1 MPLDLYAEELELERG
16 MLQYGEDRYKR
27 ELTNAKEQGRAS
39 ETSYARRLTSTLC
52 NDMSELLGA
61 WIRKTSP
68 GKGAN
73 ARVVLRKLEP
83 EQASYITLKTI
94 FDSLIREESLL
105 TVALLLGQ
113 RIEDQIR
120 FKSFQEENP
129 DLYNFIIQEFQERN
143 VVNYR
148 RKHRVLVNAH
158 SRQVEWKGLNTNQRA
173 QLGTILIEHAI
184 TATGL
189 FDTVIKQLPGGKS
202 TRVLFATTDTLD
214 WIEEHISRFSLLYPD
229 FSPTVIPPKPWT
241 SMNSGGYYLSPL
253 QRRFPFVKAKT
264 IVQRDGIKGHDFSTA
279 MKAVNKIQETPW
291 RINQFVLNTMQ
302 EVWRRNLRIGM
313 PPSQPFEIP
322 PCPYPKEMKKGDMN
336 EDELAKFLYWK
347 KECSDLYTLEKQRV
361 SKCLLLGRIMSSA
374 VRYSK
379 YEQMYFV
386 YNCDFRG
393 RIYAASSGFSPQ
405 GPDLSKGIL
414 EFAEGKALGQTGF
427 NWLCIHGANCYG
439 IDKVSFNERV
449 AWCKERKELLI
460 EIGTDPF
467 SERARKVW
475 QNADEPYQFLAF
487 CREYKD
493 AVNDPIGYVSHLPIA
508 LDGSCNGLQH
518 FSAMLRDEVGGKAVN
533 LVPSDKPEDI
543 YAEVAI
549 VCNAKLNE
557 LVSTDNDPDGHAHKA
572 VVFGINRK
580 ITKAPV
586 MTIVYGSTL
595 NNCLKRTTEYI
606 LEHPETSTWGTDVY
620 KGAVFT
626 GKVIWASID
635 DVIIAAKAAMQ
646 YLRKVSGIVSKLNK
660 PLVFYSPSGF
670 KVFQSIM
677 LVQSKIIKTQLL
689 GTVML
694 KIVEDTEDVNANK
707 QANGISPNF
716 VHSLDAAHLC
726 LTVNATD
733 FSAYAMIHDSFGTHA
748 CNTDEL
754 AKVLREE
761 FIQMYTEHDV
771 LLELKETLEEE
782 YNIELPQPPFMGNL
796 DLQGIRESKYFF
808 G

>member
-1 MPLDLYAEELELERG
+1 MTLDLYAEELELERG

-27 ELTNAKEQGRAS
+27 ELTNAKAQGRAS

-52 NDMSELLGA
+52 SDMSALLDV
-61 WIRKTSP
+61 WIHKTSP

-83 EQASYITLKTI
+83 DQSAYITLKTI

-105 TVALLLGQ
+105 TVALLIGQ

-120 FKSFQEENP
+120 FKAFQEDNP
-129 DLYNFIIQEFQERN
+129 DLYNCIIQEFRDRN

-158 SRQVEWKGLNTNQRA
+158 SRQVEWAGLNTNQRA

-189 FDTVIKQLPGGKS
+189 FDTAIKQLPGGKS
-202 TRVLFATTDTLD
+202 TRVLFATSDTLE

-241 SMNSGGYYLSPL
+241 SMNSGGYYLDPL
-253 QRRFPFVKAKT
+253 QRRFPFVKSKT
-264 IVQRDGIKGHDFSTA
+264 IVQRDGVKGHDFSVA

-313 PPSQPFEIP
+313 PPSQPYEIP
-322 PCPYPKEMKKGDMN
+322 PCPFPKELNKKDMT
-336 EDELAKFLYWK
+336 EDELVKFRYWK
-347 KECSDLYTLEKQRV
+347 KECSDLYTLEKQRI

-427 NWLCIHGANCYG
+427 KWLCIHGANTYG
-439 IDKVSFNERV
+439 IDKVAFDERV
-449 AWCKERKELLI
+449 AWCKERRELLV

-475 QNADEPYQFLAF
+475 QNADDPYQFLAF

-493 AVNDPIGYVSHLPIA
+493 AVQDPQGYVSHLPIA

-533 LVPSDKPEDI
+533 LVPSEKPEDI
-543 YAEVAI
+543 YAEVAL
-549 VCNAKLNE
+549 VCTSRLKA
-557 LVSTDNDPDGHAHKA
+557 LVGSEADPDGHAAKA
-572 VVFGINRK
+572 LTFGISRK
-580 ITKAPV
+580 ITKSPV

-606 LEHPETSTWGTDVY
+606 LENPATSEWGTDVY
-620 KGAVFT
+620 KGAVYT
-626 GKVIWASID
+626 GKVIWESID
-635 DVIIAAKAAMQ
+635 DVIIAAKAAMK
-646 YLRKVSGIVSKLNK
+646 YLRKVSSIVSKLNK
-660 PLVFYSPSGF
+660 PIVFYSPSGF

-677 LVQSKIIKTQLL
+677 IVKSKIIKTQLL

-694 KIVEDTEDVNANK
+694 KIVEDTDDINGSK
-707 QANGISPNF
+707 QANGVSPNF

-726 LTVNATD
+726 LTVNASD
-733 FSAYAMIHDSFGTHA
+733 FTSYAMIHDSFGTHA
-748 CNTDEL
+748 CDTNSL
-754 AKVLREE
+754 AQILRQE
-761 FIQMYTEHDV
+761 FVKMYTKHDV
-771 LLELKETLEEE
+771 LAEFKETLEKLYEVVLP
-782 YNIELPQPPFMGNL
+782 ELPSMGTL
-796 DLQGIRESKYFF
+796 ELAGVVDSPYFF